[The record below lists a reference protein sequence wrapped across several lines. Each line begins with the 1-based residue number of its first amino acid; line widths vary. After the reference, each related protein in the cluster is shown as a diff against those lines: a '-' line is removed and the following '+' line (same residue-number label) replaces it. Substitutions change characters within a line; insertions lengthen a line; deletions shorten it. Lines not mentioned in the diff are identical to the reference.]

1 VAEKKIDFEKELN
14 RLNEMIE
21 KLENDNSNLEDSLK
35 LYEEAKALIKKL
47 QKALKEAEQKVET
60 IISKDE

>member
-1 VAEKKIDFEKELN
+1 
-14 RLNEMIE
+14 MIE

>member
-1 VAEKKIDFEKELN
+1 MAEKKIDFEKELN